1 MDQYIRHKRKNGN
14 VFNWPTKL
22 YIPVPLETKNR
33 FTTCARLNRLSQA
46 ELGAV
51 IVMHYLMNMHLSAAA
66 VAEYKRTKEKERT
79 EYLESLSKKEVDRTF
94 GGKFKSSFPG
104 EEDEET

>member
-1 MDQYIRHKRKNGN
+1 MEEYVKLKRRNGSIYD
-14 VFNWPTKL
+14 WPSKL
-22 YIPVPLETKNR
+22 YIPVPSAVKKQFSADSR
-33 FTTCARLNRLSQA
+33 MYRMSQA